1 MATPAPILRRSDSK
15 TNFTAKAQTNADNS
29 LTPHQGLQSHPRIQS
44 RRQSNSQAHWQSA
57 DPGEDTQDT
66 ETHRERLDIAESS
79 VRSIRGRL
87 LSISAD
93 QELDIDLLI
102 RLFVD
107 LKQAEKRGDI
117 GYLRTHSS
125 ATLDALSSSLFNFLR
140 RFSADIEAELRKL
153 EACDLLIF
161 QFPIWWFGLPGILKG
176 WVDRVFAMGRIYG
189 HGKRYEEGRF
199 RGRRA
204 MLSLTTG
211 APDEA
216 WTPGGLHGDIDS
228 ILRPVHRG
236 IFQFVGYDV
245 LRPHVCCSVA
255 RVGDNERA
263 AMLDDWRRRAGGLFE
278 ESPMDV
284 GRY

>member
-1 MATPAPILRRSDSK
+1 MHALIVLAHPEPASFNGAMARVAAEAL
-15 TNFTAKAQTNADNS
+15 
-29 LTPHQGLQSHPRIQS
+29 
-44 RRQSNSQAHWQSA
+44 
-57 DPGEDTQDT
+57 
-66 ETHRERLDIAESS
+66 RERGHEVTVSDLYAMNFHAASDRSNYAS
-79 VRSIRGRL
+79 V
-87 LSISAD
+87 AD
-93 QELDIDLLI
+93 AGY
-102 RLFVD
+102 F
-107 LKQAEKRGDI
+107 KPQAEET
-117 GYLRTHSS
+117 Y
-125 ATLDALSSSLFNFLR
+125 ATEHGT
-140 RFSADIEAELRKL
+140 FSPELEAEIQKL
-153 EACDLLIF
+153 EAADLLLF